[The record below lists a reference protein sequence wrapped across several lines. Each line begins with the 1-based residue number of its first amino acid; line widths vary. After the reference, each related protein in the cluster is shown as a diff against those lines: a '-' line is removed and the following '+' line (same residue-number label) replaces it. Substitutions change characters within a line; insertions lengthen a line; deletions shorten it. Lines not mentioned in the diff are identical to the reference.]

1 MNATLTLEQQVIK
14 SIVRRARAAAHR
26 LGTLPDKIRRDAL
39 NTAADALLS
48 RKAEILSANV
58 LDTRA
63 AMDLVQQHR
72 LSSASI
78 ARLKT
83 TEQTILD
90 MVLRVR
96 TVAALP
102 DPIGSVLEATELDRG
117 LRLYRVSCPIGVI
130 AVVFESRP
138 DVIPQIASLTLRAGN
153 VVIFKGGREAAHTN
167 WVLNRIWCDALA
179 EFPEI
184 PPNTVNLLKTRD
196 EVAALLDLEEGI
208 DLVIPRGSK
217 EFVRHISSK
226 TRFPVL
232 GHGEGVC
239 HVYVDRSANL
249 AKALDIAF
257 DSKVQYPAACNS
269 METLLVHRDVATTFL
284 PDIVNRFL
292 AANVEMRGCTETIAL
307 IADKEIVLASEE
319 DWSTEYSELIVSIR
333 IVDNDTQ
340 AIEHIQRYGS
350 GHTEAIVTED
360 HHVAQRFTDSID
372 AAGVYVNAS
381 TRFADGYR
389 YGMGAELGIST
400 GKLHARGPVG
410 LQGLTSYK
418 YKLFGDG
425 HTVASYTSGERQFKH
440 RRL

>member
-130 AVVFESRP
+130 AVVFESR
-138 DVIPQIASLTLRAGN
+138 
-153 VVIFKGGREAAHTN
+153 
-167 WVLNRIWCDALA
+167 
-179 EFPEI
+179 
-184 PPNTVNLLKTRD
+184 
-196 EVAALLDLEEGI
+196 
-208 DLVIPRGSK
+208 
-217 EFVRHISSK
+217 
-226 TRFPVL
+226 
-232 GHGEGVC
+232 
-239 HVYVDRSANL
+239 
-249 AKALDIAF
+249 
-257 DSKVQYPAACNS
+257 
-269 METLLVHRDVATTFL
+269 
-284 PDIVNRFL
+284 
-292 AANVEMRGCTETIAL
+292 
-307 IADKEIVLASEE
+307 
-319 DWSTEYSELIVSIR
+319 
-333 IVDNDTQ
+333 
-340 AIEHIQRYGS
+340 
-350 GHTEAIVTED
+350 
-360 HHVAQRFTDSID
+360 
-372 AAGVYVNAS
+372 
-381 TRFADGYR
+381 
-389 YGMGAELGIST
+389 
-400 GKLHARGPVG
+400 
-410 LQGLTSYK
+410 
-418 YKLFGDG
+418 
-425 HTVASYTSGERQFKH
+425 
-440 RRL
+440 